1 MLQRSDAWEK
11 LGWRVAQPQKSKL
24 KKKFAGKS
32 ALAGL

>member
-11 LGWRVAQPQKSKL
+11 LDWRTAQPQKSTL
-24 KKKFAGKS
+24 KKIFAGKS